1 MTALLIT
8 VAFLNIGLLAIL
20 ITRHQPGIGLPQ
32 RPAQLPPMG
41 FPTGFTAAP
50 YSAHMQPQ
58 ASPAGYS
65 AAGLATVADAAQAH
79 AAAARLEEVGPLVEE
94 AARQLDQ
101 RMDRLEKLIT
111 DAEVACTALDGRLL
125 QTEQSLVAKSAPA
138 PAPIPATVVPSP
150 ARRGK
155 VRFLSNNLVQ
165 NVITLSDAGYSPLE
179 IARELGRGVDEVTL
193 ALNLRHMAG

>member
-8 VAFLNIGLLAIL
+8 VAFLNIGLLALL
-20 ITRHQPGIGLPQ
+20 ITRQQPGIGLPQ

-50 YSAHMQPQ
+50 YGHPAQSQ
-58 ASPAGYS
+58 AAPTGYS

-79 AAAARLEEVGPLVEE
+79 AAAARLEEIGPLVEE

-111 DAEVACTALDGRLL
+111 EAEGACTALDGRL
-125 QTEQSLVAKSAPA
+125 QRTEQTLATNRVAPA
-138 PAPIPATVVPSP
+138 PTPATVTPSP

-155 VRFLSNNLVQ
+155 VRFMSNNLVQ